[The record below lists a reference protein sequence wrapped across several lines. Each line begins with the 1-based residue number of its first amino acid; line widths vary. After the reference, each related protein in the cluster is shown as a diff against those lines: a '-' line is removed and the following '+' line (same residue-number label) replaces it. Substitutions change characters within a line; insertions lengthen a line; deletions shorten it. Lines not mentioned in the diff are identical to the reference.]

1 MRKIVEEW
9 LLFEYVAGKVIP
21 SSKPFQSKIAADKAR
36 SKYPERERGRI
47 GLGLIRSPKG

>member
-1 MRKIVEEW
+1 MRKIIEEW

-21 SSKPFQSKIAADKAR
+21 LSKPFKSKIAAEKAR
-36 SKYPERERGRI
+36 NKYPERERRGI